1 LQWLNQ
7 KYRDSCAPLGRID
20 FATFWRGSTL
30 GTIGREKNMTKKNNL
45 LNDGQPSA
53 ASTGTESV
61 PLSFEQAIER
71 LETIVRQMEEGSLS
85 LNDSLVAYKEG
96 AALISQCRQ
105 NLEHVEQ
112 QVQILEDGILK
123 PFDSEA

>member
-1 LQWLNQ
+1 
-7 KYRDSCAPLGRID
+7 
-20 FATFWRGSTL
+20 
-30 GTIGREKNMTKKNNL
+30 MTKKNNL

-53 ASTGTESV
+53 ASTGTESE

-96 AALISQCRQ
+96 AALIAQCRQ

>member
-1 LQWLNQ
+1 MI
-7 KYRDSCAPLGRID
+7 KKIPLP
-20 FATFWRGSTL
+20 
-30 GTIGREKNMTKKNNL
+30 
-45 LNDGQPSA
+45 NDGQNKEP
-53 ASTGTESV
+53 ASET
-61 PLSFEQAIER
+61 LSFEQALER

-96 AALISQCRQ
+96 AALIVQCRQ